1 MNLRFSPYS
10 RCATGLAA
18 YHVDYRLDD
27 SHTLHFVVAEA
38 QLPEMSPDK
47 SHNEYVVT
55 DYKVKSLEL
64 SFQVKVWDRHK
75 QVYDTRQ
82 ITEQLTN
89 LDIKRYASR

>member
-1 MNLRFSPYS
+1 
-10 RCATGLAA
+10 
-18 YHVDYRLDD
+18 
-27 SHTLHFVVAEA
+27 
-38 QLPEMSPDK
+38 MSPDK